1 MRVRDLQQ
9 ILHNFTSKS
18 KGNALSDCEILME
31 TKDGYL
37 EDIRRIEVQECILI
51 GINTQRVVLKAD
63 NELLYKSRTFKKT

>member
-1 MRVRDLQQ
+1 
-9 ILHNFTSKS
+9 
-18 KGNALSDCEILME
+18 ME

>member
-18 KGNALSDCEILME
+18 KGNSLSDCEILME

-37 EDIRRIEVQECILI
+37 EDIRRIEVQECVLI
-51 GINTQRVVLKAD
+51 GLDTQRVVLKAD
-63 NELLYKSRTFKKT
+63 NEHLYRSRTFKKS